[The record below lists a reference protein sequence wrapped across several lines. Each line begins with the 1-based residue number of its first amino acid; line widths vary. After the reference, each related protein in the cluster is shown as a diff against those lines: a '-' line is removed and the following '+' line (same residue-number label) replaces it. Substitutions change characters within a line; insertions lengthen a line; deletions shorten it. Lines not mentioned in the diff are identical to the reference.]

1 MATQDSEPEVEDVVE
16 PDDADPA
23 EVRKRDRC
31 SRAEEEAGNVER
43 EEKHTGF

>member
-1 MATQDSEPEVEDVVE
+1 MVE

-23 EVRKRDRC
+23 EVRKRDL